1 MTILRMTPEAK
12 ASGLTAEIYDA
23 DRRTL
28 GYVPSHTKAMSL
40 NPEAYL
46 AWESLTRA
54 ISSSLGI
61 RRYELVTLAAA
72 QAIGSGHCRLA
83 HGKKTLRI
91 IGEEQ
96 LRAIA
101 KDFHFAGLPE
111 AEVAMMDYAV
121 KLSTDAASMTESDAQ
136 RLRDV
141 GFSDREI
148 ADVTLAAAA
157 RNFFSR
163 ALLAMGVDLDV
174 PEGISDELQD
184 ALLAP
189 LVRVN
194 GPGSGVDSG
203 DSGSD

>member
-1 MTILRMTPEAK
+1 MTILRITPEAE

-23 DRRTL
+23 ERRSL

-46 AWESLTRA
+46 AWESLIKA
-54 ISSSLGI
+54 ISSSLGF

-72 QAIGSGHCRLA
+72 QAIGSSHCRLA

-91 IGEEQ
+91 LSEKQ

-101 KDFHFAGLPE
+101 RDFHQADLPQH
-111 AEVAMMDYAV
+111 EVAMMDYAV
-121 KLSTDAASMTESDAQ
+121 KLSTDAASMTESDALK
-136 RLRDV
+136 LRDV

-148 ADVTLAAAA
+148 ADITLAAAA

-189 LVRVN
+189 LFRR
-194 GPGSGVDSG
+194 
-203 DSGSD
+203 